1 MAQRHHRAFLQA
13 ALLIGLIS
21 PALAQEAPPM
31 NTTADE
37 RPIIDVIPSEPP
49 AARIEPAV
57 SVLTTLYRFPGGA
70 NGYSPRGG
78 VAMDPAGD
86 IYGTTQ
92 YDGFCS
98 TCGLIYKLIHPAA
111 GKTVWT
117 YKVLHR
123 FSLNPTGGFN
133 EDGIHPTAPLT
144 YFKGAFYGT
153 ASAGGDTACGCGIVF
168 KITPNGVFTR
178 LHTFDPISGKNGTT
192 PIGGLL
198 IDSNGIM
205 YGTTEGGGVH
215 HSGIIYKLSVNG
227 GGFTILHHFAGNYT
241 SGPQGEMIF
250 GRDGAI
256 YGTTYGGGRFNQGA
270 VFRITKAG
278 VYQDIYDF
286 KGVNQ
291 PGGSHDGANPEGRLA
306 LGADGTIYGTTSFGG
321 SPSGYGTA
329 WSLKKIGTKWIYT
342 QLYIFGSPG
351 NLPHSGLV
359 KAPGGYYGTGAG
371 GGKYQEGV
379 IYKLVPPVAPSKKW
393 TYVLLHSFNGRN
405 VNGNIPY
412 GVLLYAKS
420 MFYGMNLLGGHVTS
434 SGECNSGCGTVFQF
448 KP

>member
-1 MAQRHHRAFLQA
+1 MSSRA
-13 ALLIGLIS
+13 
-21 PALAQEAPPM
+21 
-31 NTTADE
+31 
-37 RPIIDVIPSEPP
+37 
-49 AARIEPAV
+49 
-57 SVLTTLYRFPGGA
+57 
-70 NGYSPRGG
+70 
-78 VAMDPAGD
+78 
-86 IYGTTQ
+86 
-92 YDGFCS
+92 CS
-98 TCGLIYKLIHPAA
+98 TFG
-111 GKTVWT
+111 
-117 YKVLHR
+117 
-123 FSLNPTGGFN
+123 
-133 EDGIHPTAPLT
+133 
-144 YFKGAFYGT
+144 
-153 ASAGGDTACGCGIVF
+153 
-168 KITPNGVFTR
+168 
-178 LHTFDPISGKNGTT
+178 PISGKNGTT

-256 YGTTYGGGRFNQGA
+256 YGTTYGGGKFNQGA

-329 WSLKKIGTKWIYT
+329 WSLKKIGTKWIYA

-379 IYKLVPPVAPSKKW
+379 IYKLVPPVAPDKKW
-393 TYVLLHSFNGRN
+393 TYVLLHSFTGRN

-412 GVLLYAKS
+412 GVAALRQVDVLRHEPRRRPRHQQRRVQQRLRHGVSVQALRRRSEAHLSRIAGRGERNHTPAHIRPGLSTRRGSKLS
-420 MFYGMNLLGGHVTS
+420 FTRRVSAASAGG
-434 SGECNSGCGTVFQF
+434 SG
-448 KP
+448 